1 MSQTNIGDDEVDIV
15 IGALH
20 ADLTSFLNEWRP
32 LFSRF
37 HLIIVKDPDLRE
49 GLKIPEGFNLH
60 VYTKSDIDRVVGSSY
75 TAINFSGYS
84 CRYFGYLM
92 SRKKYIFSVDDDCI
106 PAKDDKG
113 LSVDAVDQH
122 ITNLA
127 TPATLSSLT
136 HSDHDAPTQ
145 ALKPGHRN
153 SRYVDAVLTVPAR
166 ALMPVSGVNIAFNRE
181 LAGPALF
188 PGLRL
193 AAEGKLRWE
202 TVEDIWCGLCVKVR
216 QCHRKLEERVGR
228 READGGSRPVLS
240 VCEVSQA
247 AVTTEDCVLEIVALV
262 KERLATLDPVFA
274 RAAQAMADWIKLW
287 KAVGS
292 GSGSSR
298 PSNG

>member
-49 GLKIPEGFNLH
+49 ELKIPEGFNLH
-60 VYTKSDIDRVVGSSY
+60 VYTKSDIDRVVGSNMCSVMK
-75 TAINFSGYS
+75 AEVGNSVK
-84 CRYFGYLM
+84 LM
-92 SRKKYIFSVDDDCI
+92 EEVVPFFQSV
-106 PAKDDKG
+106 
-113 LSVDAVDQH
+113 
-122 ITNLA
+122 
-127 TPATLSSLT
+127 
-136 HSDHDAPTQ
+136 
-145 ALKPGHRN
+145 
-153 SRYVDAVLTVPAR
+153 
-166 ALMPVSGVNIAFNRE
+166 
-181 LAGPALF
+181 
-188 PGLRL
+188 RL
-193 AAEGKLRWE
+193 
-202 TVEDIWCGLCVKVR
+202 
-216 QCHRKLEERVGR
+216 
-228 READGGSRPVLS
+228 
-240 VCEVSQA
+240 SQA
-247 AVTTEDCVLEIVALV
+247 AVTTEDCMLEIVALV